1 MSIEHYVCEHNQ
13 AIQSHVTHTGMH
25 WQNMVEQ
32 IVAIQD
38 AAEESDCDDCDESI
52 SDRPSASQT
61 SGTMYESDSCK

>member
-1 MSIEHYVCEHNQ
+1 
-13 AIQSHVTHTGMH
+13 MH